1 VSAYADTGVFGVYA
15 GTGSGEV
22 TELMPLIADELNKVR
37 LSVDEDEVA
46 RARAQLKSSIL
57 MCLES
62 TSSRA
67 EQMARQLMIFG
78 RPIPPE
84 EAVAK
89 IEGVDAEAIK
99 NVAARIFQG
108 APTVAALGPI
118 THVEAFDKIEAR
130 LN

>member
-1 VSAYADTGVFGVYA
+1 MFGIYA
-15 GTGSGEV
+15 GTGENDV
-22 TELMPLIADELNKVR
+22 KDLIPVVCDEIGKLDQNVSAEELN
-37 LSVDEDEVA
+37 
-46 RARAQLKSSIL
+46 RAKAQLKSSIL
-57 MCLES
+57 MSLES

-89 IEGVDAEAIK
+89 IEAVDVDAIK

-108 APTVAALGPI
+108 TPTVAALGPI
-118 THVEAFDKIEAR
+118 THVEDFAKIEAR